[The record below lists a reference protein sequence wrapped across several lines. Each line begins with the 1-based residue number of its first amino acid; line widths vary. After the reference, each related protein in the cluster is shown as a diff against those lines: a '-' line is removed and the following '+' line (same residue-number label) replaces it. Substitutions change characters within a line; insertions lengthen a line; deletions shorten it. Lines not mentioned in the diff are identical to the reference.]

1 MAARTKASRSEAARK
16 QHAQRTRVFRDF
28 IAQKA
33 HGFADLPEPEQNA
46 LAGWLYSAHVG
57 CFSHNSDEPD
67 TFPLH
72 WRAKQ
77 GKFGSAQRFHELNA
91 KFEWFEEVRG
101 AKVGE
106 SAAAWKLTS
115 KARRL
120 LGEYHDMGKQQ
131 HLPFYDLPDRDRAM
145 VTADNRTV
153 RKPQSP
159 IASRTLTNA
168 KTSFKPWSLPLIV
181 TIDGDNL
188 HAFLHAASARYHG
201 DPCPAGFEWAW
212 SAWSEIERTEGAD
225 RLKRRLSEAIA
236 QGGEFLRTAWVSK
249 LKGFAVHQSYTETAS
264 GRALANGTL
273 NLQSCHREVRQAC
286 LPDHFDYD
294 VECCHFAL
302 LASLAKRNGFETPQI
317 DAYTADKGKLRDR
330 VRMAAGR
337 AQTSKSAAKAAI
349 TSLIYGAQLSASPRG
364 SLVAMVG
371 KPAAERLARLEPLR
385 ALADEIRAA
394 RSVVLES
401 HRAEVEKF
409 GNLTNAAGRRL
420 KAKGVKGTALLS
432 HILQGEESEVLK
444 TCIAFASE
452 QIVLLAH
459 DGFVTV
465 EPIDSAALEERIRQ
479 RTGHRLKL
487 SCDRFAPPSK
497 RNL

>member
-1 MAARTKASRSEAARK
+1 MAAKTKAYKSESARK
-16 QHAQRTRVFRDF
+16 QHAQRTRVFREF
-28 IAQKA
+28 IAQRA
-33 HGFADLPEPEQNA
+33 HGFNSLAESEQNA
-46 LAGWLYSAHVG
+46 LAGWLYSAHIG
-57 CFSHNSDEPD
+57 CFSHNSDEPNA
-67 TFPLH
+67 FPLH

-77 GKFGSAQRFHELNA
+77 GKFGSARRFHELNA
-91 KFEWFEEVRG
+91 RFGWFEEVRG

-106 SAAAWKLTS
+106 SAAAWRLTD

-131 HLPFYDLPDRDRAM
+131 HLPFYDLPDRDRVM
-145 VTADNRTV
+145 VTADNRTA

-168 KTSFKPWSLPLIV
+168 KTSFKPWSLPLNV

-201 DPCPAGFEWAW
+201 DPCPTGFEWAW
-212 SAWSEIERTEGAD
+212 SAWDELERIKGQE
-225 RLKRRLSEAIA
+225 RLQLRLSETIA
-236 QGGEFLRTAWVSK
+236 QGAEFLRTAWVSK
-249 LKGFAVHQSYTETAS
+249 LNGFVVHQSYTETGS

-286 LPDHFDYD
+286 LPDHFDHD

-302 LASLAKRNGFETPQI
+302 LASLAKRNGFDTPQI
-317 DAYTADKGKLRDR
+317 DAYTANKRQLRGEVQMTANASESD
-330 VRMAAGR
+330 
-337 AQTSKSAAKAAI
+337 AKAAI

-364 SLVAMVG
+364 SLAALVG
-371 KPAAERLARLEPLR
+371 KPAAERLTRLEPLR

-409 GNLTNAAGRRL
+409 GNLTNAAGRRI
-420 KAKGVKGTALLS
+420 KAKGVKGTKLLS

-444 TCIAFASE
+444 VCIAFASE
-452 QIVLLAH
+452 HIVLLAH

-465 EPIDSAALEERIRQ
+465 EPIDVPALEERIRQ